1 MRKSC
6 YDCVK
11 KHLGS
16 AGVFIKETKMGYPD
30 YEIWV
35 IGELEH
41 AADECLE
48 VNPELAAVIRE
59 HRLAWTHDR
68 NHIIP
73 FEAFNRYINCC
84 VLADNSNVDGMTIA
98 IPDEL
103 TDGMMKTEDGKLVIS
118 GDTRP

>member
-41 AADECLE
+41 AADESLAK
-48 VNPELAAVIRE
+48 NSELASIIRE
-59 HRLAWTHDR
+59 HRLAWMADK

-73 FEAFNRYINCC
+73 FEAFNRYINECIMAEEGGIEC
-84 VLADNSNVDGMTIA
+84 PAVPDSVTEGLPKDGNSVVMH
-98 IPDEL
+98 
-103 TDGMMKTEDGKLVIS
+103 

>member
-6 YDCVK
+6 YDCVV

-16 AGVFIKETKMGYPD
+16 AGVFLKETKMGYPYYD
-30 YEIWV
+30 IWV

-48 VNPELAAVIRE
+48 DNPDLAAVIRE
-59 HRLAWTHDR
+59 HRLKWTHDR
-68 NHIIP
+68 KHRIP
-73 FEAFNRYINCC
+73 FEELNKYIKYC
-84 VLADNSNVDGMTIA
+84 VWAEESSLACPS
-98 IPDEL
+98 IPDEIMEGL
-103 TDGMMKTEDGKLVIS
+103 EKDVEGRLLPS

>member
-6 YDCVK
+6 LDCVR

-16 AGVFIKETKMGYPD
+16 AGIFVKETKMGYPD
-30 YEIWV
+30 YDLWV

-48 VNPELAAVIRE
+48 LNPELANVIRE
-59 HRLAWTHDR
+59 HRLAWTEDR
-68 NHIIP
+68 NHAIP
-73 FEAFNRYINCC
+73 FEDLNRYIKSCM
-84 VLADNSNVDGMTIA
+84 LAETSTPPVPFPEIPNELVDNLSTI
-98 IPDEL
+98 
-103 TDGMMKTEDGKLVIS
+103 DGKLITH